1 MENKTLGK
9 LNKKFMYLNHGKY
22 GPFITY
28 DKVNYKIPEWFPH
41 EKMDIDIA
49 ERLIE
54 YKKKIS
60 EQWLEKTATPVSEA
74 KVSDDESENESED
87 EQEKM
92 NKRLTTKKT
101 TQQAKPNVDDD
112 ESDDEEREKIKK
124 KSSKNKK

>member
-41 EKMDIDIA
+41 EKMDVDIA

-60 EQWLEKTATPVSEA
+60 EQWLEKTATPSQS
-74 KVSDDESENESED
+74 KVEDDVASENDTDSED
-87 EQEKM
+87 EKD
-92 NKRLTTKKT
+92 KVRKLLTF
-101 TQQAKPNVDDD
+101 
-112 ESDDEEREKIKK
+112 KK
-124 KSSKNKK
+124 KNVI

>member
-22 GPFITY
+22 GVYLTY

-41 EKMDIDIA
+41 EKMDVDIA

-60 EQWLEKTATPVSEA
+60 EQWMEKTATPSQI
-74 KVSDDESENESED
+74 KVDDDIASENDTDSED
-87 EQEKM
+87 EKD
-92 NKRLTTKKT
+92 KVRKILTF
-101 TQQAKPNVDDD
+101 
-112 ESDDEEREKIKK
+112 KK
-124 KSSKNKK
+124 KI